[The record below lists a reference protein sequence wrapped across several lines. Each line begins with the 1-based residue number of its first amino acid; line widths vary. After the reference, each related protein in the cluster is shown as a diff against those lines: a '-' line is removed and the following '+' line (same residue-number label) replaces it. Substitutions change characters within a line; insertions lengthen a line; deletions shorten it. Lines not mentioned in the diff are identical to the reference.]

1 MPTGRSIKFGSF
13 TLDLGRLCL
22 LGPSGQVPIRRKSF
36 DVLRY
41 LLQHSGRVVTREELS
56 KAVWPDVVVSDEV
69 LTHCI
74 GEVRRA
80 IGDQTQRILK
90 TVPRRGYLMDVPV
103 SAADLSTA
111 QSDEP
116 ATVARAG
123 EGIAAGMPLPDR
135 PSVAVLA
142 FTNMSGDPAQEYFS
156 DGITEDIITELSRFS
171 ELFVIARNSSFQYK
185 GKSID
190 VRQVGRELGVRYVL
204 EGSIRP
210 AADRV
215 RISAQLVDAVTGA
228 HRWAERYDRKLD
240 DVFAVQD
247 EVARTIVTLLAA
259 HVNKAEAERTL
270 NKPPAAWHAYDYYM
284 RAADVFSS
292 FRTSFEVE
300 QLYET
305 RRLLERCVSIDSNY
319 ARAYGMLSWSH
330 VFAWIMA
337 LDADFL
343 NPATLARA
351 HELARR
357 AVQLDQN
364 LPQAHAHLGCVLTWL
379 RQSDAAIAEFER
391 AAALNPNFTDS
402 RFATA
407 LIFAGE
413 PERAIK
419 VIKAHIRLDPFYMP
433 LVPGWLGFAHYMLR
447 RYSEAI
453 PPLRECVSRAPNL
466 RSGHQWLAATYA
478 QLERLDDA
486 RAEAAE
492 VIRIQPTYTINGTQT
507 QLSVFKKARDTAHF
521 FDGLRKA
528 GLPEK

>member
-1 MPTGRSIKFGSF
+1 MLYRFENCR
-13 TLDLGRLCL
+13 LDLARGHLRTAERDVELR
-22 LGPSGQVPIRRKSF
+22 PKSF

-41 LLQHSGRVVTREELS
+41 LVENAGRLVSKEELIA
-56 KAVWPDVVVSDEV
+56 AVWAKTAVTDESVARCISDV
-69 LTHCI
+69 
-74 GEVRRA
+74 RAA
-80 IGDQTQRILK
+80 IGDHDQTIIK
-90 TVPRRGYLMDVPV
+90 TMPRRGYLFSASVTRQ
-103 SAADLSTA
+103 AADGDISHLGTA
-111 QSDEP
+111 MLRR
-116 ATVARAG
+116 VAA
-123 EGIAAGMPLPDR
+123 DK

-142 FTNMSGDPAQEYFS
+142 FNNLSGDPDQEYFS

-185 GKSID
+185 GKPID

-204 EGSIRP
+204 EGSIRR
-210 AADRV
+210 AGDRV

-228 HRWAERYDRKLD
+228 HRWADRYDRKLD
-240 DVFAVQD
+240 DVFVVQD

-292 FRTSFEVE
+292 FRTSLDVE
-300 QLYET
+300 QLYES

-330 VFAWIMA
+330 VFAWVME

-364 LPQAHAHLGCVLTWL
+364 LPQAHAHLGCVLTFL

-413 PERAIK
+413 PERAIE
-419 VIKAHIRLDPFYMP
+419 VIEAHMRLDPFYMP
-433 LVPGWLGFAHYMLR
+433 LVPGWLGYAHYMLK

-478 QLERLDDA
+478 QLGQLDNA

-492 VIRIQPTYTINGTQT
+492 VIRVLPNYTIEGTQT
-507 QLSVFKKARDTAHF
+507 QLSVFKNTQDAEHF

-528 GLPEK
+528 GLPER